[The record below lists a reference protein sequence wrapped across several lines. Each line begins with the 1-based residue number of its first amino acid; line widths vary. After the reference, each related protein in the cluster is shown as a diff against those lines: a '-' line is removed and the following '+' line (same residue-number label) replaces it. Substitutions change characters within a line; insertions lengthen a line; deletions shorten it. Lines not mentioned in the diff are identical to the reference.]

1 MAIKAEHVA
10 TSRAAEARRREQA
23 QYWVYLD
30 GEIKRYGDARL
41 GIMTHALHY
50 GTGVFEGLRGYWNP
64 EHEQLFIL
72 KLREHYVRMQQSVKV
87 IKLKI
92 PISLDE
98 LCQVTIELVRRNGF
112 RQDVYIRPLAFKSS
126 EEIGVRLHNL
136 KDSFAI
142 YLTPYGDYVDVERG
156 IRCMVSS
163 WRRIDD
169 TAAPPRAKITGI
181 YVNSALA
188 KTEALENGF
197 DEAIML
203 TNDGHVCEGSA
214 ENLFIVRDGRVFTP
228 PGTDNILEGITRLLL
243 IELMR
248 KELGLDV
255 VERSIDRSELY
266 VADEVF
272 LCGTGAQVSPVVDV
286 DRRVIGSGRPGPTV
300 ARLQKIYFD
309 IVRGRNER
317 YRDWLTP
324 VY

>member
-1 MAIKAEHVA
+1 MAIKAEGVA
-10 TSRAAEARRREQA
+10 RAAEARRKEQS

-41 GIMTHALHY
+41 GLMTHALHY
-50 GTGVFEGLRGYWNP
+50 GTGVFEGIRGYWSP

-72 KLREHYVRMQQSVKV
+72 KLKQHYARMERSVKV
-87 IKLKI
+87 LKLEI
-92 PISLDE
+92 PIPIDE
-98 LCQVTIELVRRNGF
+98 LCQVSIELVRMNNF
-112 RQDVYIRPLAFKSS
+112 RQDVYIRPFAFKSS

-136 KDSFAI
+136 KNSFAI
-142 YLTPYGDYVDVERG
+142 YVTPYGNYVDIERG

-169 TAAPPRAKITGI
+169 NAAPPRSKITGI

-188 KTEALENGF
+188 KTEAMENGY

-203 TNDGHVCEGSA
+203 THDGHVCEGSA
-214 ENLFIVRDGRVFTP
+214 ENIFIVRDGRVITP
-228 PGTDNILEGITRLLL
+228 PTSDNILEGLTRLGMM
-243 IELMR
+243 ELFR
-248 KELGLDV
+248 KELDMEV

-266 VADEVF
+266 IADEIF
-272 LCGTGAQVSPVVDV
+272 LCGTGAQVSPVVEV
-286 DRRVIGSGRPGPTV
+286 DHRAIGDGSVGPVV
-300 ARLQKIYFD
+300 ARLQKLYFE
-309 IVRGRNER
+309 IVRGRNPK